1 MGKSRIYRRRR
12 LVVSVRPVVMSVHRV
27 GMSVRRRVSMSAS
40 THRRF
45 ATIASSPPRDHLAM
59 SVSVRRIENRDVA
72 CRVTDMQS
80 VCSSVRAVAPAFA
93 PAIS

>member
-40 THRRF
+40 THTADPNGWPNRR
-45 ATIASSPPRDHLAM
+45 M
-59 SVSVRRIENRDVA
+59 NIETPLEVVA
-72 CRVTDMQS
+72 R
-80 VCSSVRAVAPAFA
+80 
-93 PAIS
+93 